1 MWISEKPSAMSS
13 VLALVRAVSGGG
25 DSSADRSV
33 RSASSCTA
41 TRIDRPTGIHLE
53 NSPRLLANAR
63 ERLVS
68 GGNAFVNHP

>member
-13 VLALVRAVSGGG
+13 VLALVRAVS
-25 DSSADRSV
+25 
-33 RSASSCTA
+33 ASSCTA
-41 TRIDRPTGIHLE
+41 TRIDRPTGIHPV

-68 GGNAFVNHP
+68 GGDAFVNHP